1 MYKKAKMNSFTEENY
16 LKAIYKLSLNGVQG
30 VSTNAI
36 ADKLATK
43 PSSVTDMIKKLADK
57 KLVSKLN

>member
-1 MYKKAKMNSFTEENY
+1 MITLTSAEENY

-57 KLVSKLN
+57 SSRAT